1 MCISKVAFSS
11 ALLLAAAV
19 NVATP
24 ALAQAPLT
32 KLTVFATPGVTLDAM
47 WMADAKGIYKEA
59 GLDVQFRIFPS
70 GTTAFQTFKTGA
82 GDLITSGDL
91 PGLQYWQNSN
101 GDYRVVAAVQRDD
114 RGYVVV
120 TSKAIKEAK
129 DLAGKTVAT
138 RVGSTGSWFVSE
150 YLFKNKVDPASVTV
164 KNLDPPNLP
173 IALCRGDIDGFFI
186 WQPNGWKAQE
196 LCGDKVH
203 QLSNA
208 VGYVRGYNILGA
220 RPGWLA
226 TPENADAATK
236 FVAATRKGAEVAAKD
251 FPEVAK
257 YVQVKFGI
265 DEKAAKE
272 QYDLSE
278 RVLAIDQGFFDDFC
292 SISKWLQRTGGATGP
307 TDLSGFIWTD
317 GLKKIDP
324 KLVTATPPPC

>member
-1 MCISKVAFSS
+1 M
-11 ALLLAAAV
+11 
-19 NVATP
+19 
-24 ALAQAPLT
+24 
-32 KLTVFATPGVTLDAM
+32 
-47 WMADAKGIYKEA
+47 
-59 GLDVQFRIFPS
+59 
-70 GTTAFQTFKTGA
+70 
-82 GDLITSGDL
+82 
-91 PGLQYWQNSN
+91 
-101 GDYRVVAAVQRDD
+101 
-114 RGYVVV
+114 
-120 TSKAIKEAK
+120 
-129 DLAGKTVAT
+129 
-138 RVGSTGSWFVSE
+138 SE
-150 YLFKNKVDPASVTV
+150 YLFKNKVDPATVTV

-251 FPEVAK
+251 FPKSPNTFRSNSASMRRPPRNNTIWVSACSRSIE
-257 YVQVKFGI
+257 
-265 DEKAAKE
+265 
-272 QYDLSE
+272 
-278 RVLAIDQGFFDDFC
+278 GFFDDFC
-292 SISKWLQRTGGATGP
+292 SISEWLQRTGGATGP

>member
-1 MCISKVAFSS
+1 MYNSHTNFSFSLLIVMLVGVVAPAS
-11 ALLLAAAV
+11 A
-19 NVATP
+19 
-24 ALAQAPLT
+24 QT
-32 KLTVFATPGVTLDAM
+32 KLTVFTTPGVTLDAM
-47 WMADAKGIYKEA
+47 WMADAKGIYKAA

-70 GTTAFQTFKTGA
+70 GTTAFQTFRTGA

-101 GDYRVVAAVQRDD
+101 GDYRVVAAMQRDD

-120 TSKAIKEAK
+120 ANRAIKEAK
-129 DLAGKTVAT
+129 DLTGKTVAT

-150 YLFKNKVDPASVTV
+150 YLDKNKVDAASVTV

-173 IALCRGDIDGFFI
+173 VALCRGDIDAFFI

-196 LCGDKVH
+196 LCGDKVY

-220 RPGWLA
+220 RPGWLEK
-226 TPENADAATK
+226 PENADATTK
-236 FVAATRKGAEVAAKD
+236 FLAATRKGAEIAAAE

-257 YVQVKFGI
+257 YVEVKFGI
-265 DEKAAKE
+265 DAKAAKD

-278 RVLAIDQGFFDDFC
+278 RVLALDQGFFDDFC

-307 TDLSGFIWTD
+307 SDLSKFVWPAA
-317 GLKKIDP
+317 LRKIDT
-324 KLVTATPPPC
+324 KLVAATPAPC